1 MGWWSILKSSREEA
15 YAEFVKEYG
24 PEVELDS
31 LKLVAEEGYEQVQI
45 DSPDSEWFITYTI
58 LSSGEEQFTFESES
72 KYLEASTQTFV
83 EGMFEQEYPERY
95 QELLEM
101 ARGALAQYE
110 VDSSRPYFPTYQRII
125 NLLEKRIHDLGLL
138 EDTDYATDHELPFGA
153 VLERSIVELKMVAW
167 PSPGSPLPRINTIP
181 VMFNAVLDEFI
192 TIYSALQ
199 RSVLAVRDRVDMRL
213 WLNHR
218 KLALKGLIV
227 SSFIVSEERIA
238 PKDPDSQYL
247 ADVLSI
253 IEVEKNLR
261 VE

>member
-1 MGWWSILKSSREEA
+1 MGWWSIVKSSREEA
-15 YAEFVKEYG
+15 YEEFINEFG

-31 LKLVAEEGYEQVQI
+31 LRLNADEDNNQVQI

-101 ARGALAQYE
+101 ARGALPQDE

-138 EDTDYATDHELPFGA
+138 EDTDYATVHDIPFTA
-153 VLERSIVELKMVAW
+153 VLEMALEELKHFDW

-181 VMFNAVLDEFI
+181 VMFNAILDEFI
-192 TIYSALQ
+192 RIYSLLQ
-199 RSVLAVRDRVDMRL
+199 RNRL
-213 WLNHR
+213 RYPEPGGRRITTNYR
-218 KLALKGLIV
+218 RRALKRLIE

-238 PKDPDSQYL
+238 PRDPDSQYL

-253 IEVEKNLR
+253 IEVEMNPSG
-261 VE
+261 E